1 MKKYILVVGLIAVLA
16 VSAQAQRVKYTVQL
30 EATSTIE
37 SAREKISRFRQQGLD
52 VYIVRSE
59 VPGKGTFYRLR
70 TGVFANQQLARN
82 YGADLKQRG
91 IVSDYFIAAYEQPL
105 EDRMGKDAASAKPA
119 VPKPALPDKPAP
131 VAPASIA
138 AAKPPQSRSRLETK
152 PAAASNSPISSSP
165 VTPQPAMPDISMPE
179 TGAIVS
185 FAMFRDPAYGFS
197 LEHPKYWEGGPL
209 SPNEIASQKIDAGAM
224 FKSYQDASFMNV
236 IWNNLDKANSTDN
249 DNDLIVEVILKS
261 MGAGDGTQQ
270 MSETSRKVVTEGGN
284 IKTLLGLQASFRTK
298 GQEEPLDFL
307 GKAIIIRAKKGILL
321 VVTFYSKQSQ
331 PYVAQIADRIIS
343 SVRVPN

>member
-1 MKKYILVVGLIAVLA
+1 M
-16 VSAQAQRVKYTVQL
+16 KYTVQL
-30 EATSTIE
+30 EATSSIE
-37 SAREKISRFRQQGLD
+37 AAREKISQFKARGID

-59 VPGKGTFYRLR
+59 VPGKGTFFRLR
-70 TGVFANQQLARN
+70 TGVFATQQLARN

-105 EDRMGKDAASAKPA
+105 VDRMDEGAASAKPA
-119 VPKPALPDKPAP
+119 AAPKTALPDKPAP
-131 VAPASIA
+131 VAPALTA
-138 AAKPPQSRSRLETK
+138 EVKPPQSRSRLETK
-152 PAAASNSPISSSP
+152 PAASNSPISSSP
-165 VTPQPAMPDISMPE
+165 ATPQPAMPDISMPD

-185 FAMFRDPAYGFS
+185 FAMFRDPSYGFS

-209 SPNEIASQKIDAGAM
+209 TPNEIASQKIDAGAM

-270 MSETSRKVVTEGGN
+270 MSETSRKVVTEEGN

-321 VVTFYSKQSQ
+321 VVAFYSKQSQ

-343 SVRVPN
+343 SVRIAN

>member
-1 MKKYILVVGLIAVLA
+1 MKKYILVVWLFAALA
-16 VSAQAQRVKYTVQL
+16 VSAQAQRVKFTVQL
-30 EATSTIE
+30 EATSSIE
-37 SAREKISRFRQQGLD
+37 AAREKISRFKQQGLD

-59 VPGKGTFYRLR
+59 VPGKGTFFRLR
-70 TGVFANQQLARN
+70 TGVFATQQLARN
-82 YGADLKQRG
+82 YGADLKRRG
-91 IVSDYFIAAYEQPL
+91 VVSDYFIAAYEQPL
-105 EDRMGKDAASAKPA
+105 VDRMGEDAASAKPA
-119 VPKPALPDKPAP
+119 PKNTAPERPAT
-131 VAPASIA
+131 VAPSASTDSA
-138 AAKPPQSRSRLETK
+138 RPPQSRSRLETK
-152 PAAASNSPISSSP
+152 PAASNSTISSSP
-165 VTPQPAMPDISMPE
+165 VTPQPAMPDISMPD

-185 FAMFRDPAYGFS
+185 FAMFRDPSYGFS

-321 VVTFYSKQSQ
+321 VVAFYSKQSQ